1 MKQFDENI
9 LKQKIKEWGADI
21 VGFADLKDVLSNDL
35 KHLSVGITI
44 GVRLSN
50 EIIKG
55 IIDGPTTL
63 YAYHYSI
70 TNDFLNEIA
79 LKTTNYLQKFGF
91 DVLPVPTSQNTRKT
105 KLIFPHKTAA
115 TCAGLGWIGK
125 SNLLINPEY
134 GPRVRYV
141 TVLTN
146 AEIKKFGNPIV
157 DSSCKG
163 CKKCVNACPVGAII
177 GVNWKRGMKR
187 EDLFIYEKCWEKI
200 DKNEKNIGKPIC
212 GICITACPFGL
223 KSGEKKS
230 DW

>member
-21 VGFADLKDVLSNDL
+21 VGFADLKEVLSNGL
-35 KHLSVGITI
+35 KHLPVGISI

-55 IIDGPTTL
+55 IIEGPTIL
-63 YAYHYSI
+63 YAYHYTIS
-70 TNDFLNEIA
+70 NDFLNEIA
-79 LKTTNYLQKFGF
+79 LRTTNYLQSFGF
-91 DVLPVPTSQNTRKT
+91 DAIPVPASQNTRKT
-105 KLIFPHKTAA
+105 KLIFPHKTTA

-125 SNLLINPEY
+125 SNLLIHPKY

-146 AEIKKFGNPIV
+146 AEINNFGKTIV
-157 DSSCKG
+157 DSNCKG
-163 CKKCVNACPVGAII
+163 CKKCVKACPVGAII

-187 EDLFIYEKCWEKI
+187 EDLFIYEKCWEQI
-200 DKNEKNIGKPIC
+200 DKNEKTVGKPVC
-212 GICITACPFGL
+212 GICISTCPIGL
-223 KSGEKKS
+223 KSVEKN
-230 DW
+230 